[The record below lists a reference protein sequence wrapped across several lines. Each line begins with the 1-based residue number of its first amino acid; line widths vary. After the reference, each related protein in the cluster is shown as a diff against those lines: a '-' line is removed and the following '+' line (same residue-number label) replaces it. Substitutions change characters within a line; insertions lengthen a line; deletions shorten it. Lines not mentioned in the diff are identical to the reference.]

1 MDVQGNKLSDAMVLP
16 RRPKLTIEQQVEHLK
31 NKGVAFTLCTEEQAA
46 SFLAYS
52 TCLLYT
58 SDAADD

>member
-46 SFLAYS
+46 SFFGVQYFLFQGQGI
-52 TCLLYT
+52 
-58 SDAADD
+58 